1 MIRRPP
7 RSTLFP
13 YTTLFRSDNTSN
25 IRFING
31 HISKLQAFEVN
42 TEGLRNYYIEVV
54 PSLWFTTL
62 SSKNRIFHK
71 SNVETI
77 IKELL
82 GNYSNLINSNLK
94 EKVLFLE

>member
-13 YTTLFRSDNTSN
+13 YTTLFRSDKTSK

-31 HISKLQAFEVN
+31 HISKIQAFEVN

-54 PSLWFTTL
+54 PSLWFTIL
-62 SSKNRIFHK
+62 SSKNRIFYK
-71 SNVETI
+71 FNVEI
-77 IKELL
+77 IKKEVL
-82 GNYSNLINSNLK
+82 GDYSKLIKINIK
-94 EKVLFLE
+94 AKGPFL